1 MSAKISFI
9 SKRKVGRDLTKSS
22 VFYSQ
27 KINILII
34 MCLYHTIV
42 YDICMFSVELEHL
55 V

>member
-9 SKRKVGRDLTKSS
+9 SKKVSRDLTKSN

-27 KINILII
+27 KINILIM